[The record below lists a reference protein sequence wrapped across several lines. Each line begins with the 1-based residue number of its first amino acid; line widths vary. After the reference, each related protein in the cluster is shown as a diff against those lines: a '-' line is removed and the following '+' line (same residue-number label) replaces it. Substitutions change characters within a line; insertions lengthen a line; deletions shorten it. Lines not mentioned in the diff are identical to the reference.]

1 MDLPAWAALS
11 AGNLG
16 KGLIL
21 PRAITSVIIAM
32 DPGGPGEQAA
42 RDAALRWSQ
51 ENRIV
56 KIARTRGTGDFNDL
70 LTARGV
76 K

>member
-1 MDLPAWAALS
+1 
-11 AGNLG
+11 
-16 KGLIL
+16 
-21 PRAITSVIIAM
+21 M

-70 LTARGV
+70 LIARGV